1 MEKKTES
8 PIKAWDKSWTHISTQ
23 RLVTLA
29 MLVALSIVLG
39 RFSIQFT
46 PEIRLSIVGFLP
58 IALAGALMGP
68 MYGAMTGA
76 MGDILNYLLFNH
88 AAGAY
93 FPGYTL
99 TAMLSGWWYGVL
111 LYRHPLEKL
120 SWKRIALCV
129 IPISIVCEIGLNSL
143 WTYLLYS
150 KTFWAK
156 LPLRVLTNAIECP
169 LKMVLL
175 MLMSRAVSRFPKS
188 LLKV

>member
-8 PIKAWDKSWTHISTQ
+8 PLKAWDKSWAHISTQ

-58 IALAGALMGP
+58 IAIAGALMGP
-68 MYGAMTGA
+68 VYGALTGA

-99 TAMLSGWWYGVL
+99 TALLSGWWYGVN
-111 LYRHPLEKL
+111 LYRHPLNHL

-156 LPLRVLTNAIECP
+156 LPLRVLTNVIECP

>member
-8 PIKAWDKSWTHISTQ
+8 PLKAWDKSWAHISTQ

-58 IALAGALMGP
+58 IAIAGALMGP
-68 MYGAMTGA
+68 VYGALTGA

-99 TAMLSGWWYGVL
+99 TALLSGWWYGVN
-111 LYRHPLEKL
+111 LYRHPLNQL

-129 IPISIVCEIGLNSL
+129 IPISIACEIGLNSL

-175 MLMSRAVSRFPKS
+175 LLMSRAVSRFPKS